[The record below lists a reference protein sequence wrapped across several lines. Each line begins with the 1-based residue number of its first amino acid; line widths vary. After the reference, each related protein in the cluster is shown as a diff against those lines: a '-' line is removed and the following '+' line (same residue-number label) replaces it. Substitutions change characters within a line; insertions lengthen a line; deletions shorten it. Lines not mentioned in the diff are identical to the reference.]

1 MKKLFMAALLCCTT
15 IFAFAEAGPI
25 CDALLGNA
33 DATSGAEVPA
43 RVKWTTDAD
52 GNVDITILPFSK
64 AEETADKPT
73 AWRGRGVADDLTA
86 AKGWEMTIDGV
97 AVLVED
103 YFEKNYAQNSKQA
116 QAPNVYQ
123 LKIKEGKKAELA
135 GKTVV
140 IKKTTTGSN
149 ICWWTPR
156 GNNAYGKAEFEY
168 LYGAECVEVTLAVPT
183 NVSITGNILT
193 FDAVTGADA
202 YAANI
207 YFNGEMI
214 KSITVTSG
222 VELTPLM
229 KTGATFEVKV
239 VAKSGAVESEE
250 SAAATW
256 VVADQI
262 AEVGA
267 SEYCAYTIGANTDVA
282 AMTWQT
288 DAEGN
293 INITISGDD
302 ATWRG
307 TAFKGITYF
316 WVGECPASAF
326 FVEEYTQG
334 SAVYTL
340 KLKDATK
347 KPVVG
352 ETIQFK
358 GTYQWK
364 TATGGNAYAE
374 NVTFTYSYGSA
385 CAGLAAPTNVSVDA
399 NGVLTFD
406 AVTGAN
412 NYVATIYSNNYPVA
426 IYNGITSGITL
437 SYQAIVSGTYN
448 VTVYAQGE
456 GALDS
461 DESVPFAWVL
471 TGTPWTPEKSTVCG
485 VQYATDTYEG
495 NPYLVEDSYM
505 EISMYTRNDSIIVA
519 IFPVLDLDLV
529 TFRTNDALGIA
540 SFTTYG
546 APLSNYFTT
555 NSKDGEMYY
564 VLAPKAGVSLPHG
577 TVITYNGTLKWATL
591 ANPNSYKNNVTFTYV
606 YGSAC
611 EEVNND
617 PTGIGEVQGNH
628 VQSTKVL
635 MDGNL
640 YIIVGEQMYDAQGR
654 EIVR

>member
-1 MKKLFMAALLCCTT
+1 M
-15 IFAFAEAGPI
+15 
-25 CDALLGNA
+25 
-33 DATSGAEVPA
+33 
-43 RVKWTTDAD
+43 
-52 GNVDITILPFSK
+52 
-64 AEETADKPT
+64 
-73 AWRGRGVADDLTA
+73 ADDLTA
-86 AKGWEMTIDGV
+86 GWTMTINGETKT
-97 AVLVED
+97 LSD
-103 YFEKNYAQNSKQA
+103 YFEKSYGGEGTT
-116 QAPNVYQ
+116 VYQ
-123 LKIKEGKKAELA
+123 LKIIDGKKAELA
-135 GKTVV
+135 DKTKTV
-140 IKKTTTGSN
+140 IITRLNSGGGY
-149 ICWWTPR
+149 ICWKTPR
-156 GNNAYGKAEFEY
+156 GGNAYGAYQFEY
-168 LYGAECVEVTLAVPT
+168 LYGSICEEVTLAAPT

-239 VAKSGAVESEE
+239 VAKSGAVESDE

-374 NVTFTYSYGSA
+374 NVIFTYTYGSA
-385 CAGLAAPTNVSVDA
+385 CAGLDAPTNVSVDA

-519 IFPVLDLDLV
+519 ILPVLDLDLV

>member
-1 MKKLFMAALLCCTT
+1 MAALLCCTT

-25 CDALLGNA
+25 CDALLGKA
-33 DATSGAEVPA
+33 DATSGGDVPA

-64 AEETADKPT
+64 AEETTDKPT
-73 AWRGRGVADDLTA
+73 AWRGRGVADNLTA
-86 AKGWEMTIDGV
+86 AKGWEMTINGEA
-97 AVLVED
+97 AVVED
-103 YFEKNYAQNSKQA
+103 YFDKNYTSNGTQSK
-116 QAPNVYQ
+116 APNVYQ
-123 LKIKEGKKAELA
+123 LKIKVGKQAELA

-140 IKKTTTGSN
+140 IKKTTKGDN

-168 LYGAECVEVTLAVPT
+168 LYGSICEDATLAAPT
-183 NVSITGNILT
+183 NVAVDANGVLT

-214 KSITVTSG
+214 KSMTVTSG
-222 VELTPLM
+222 VELTRLM
-229 KTGATFEVKV
+229 NTGATFEVKV

-256 VVADQI
+256 VVAD
-262 AEVGA
+262 EPLTVGT
-267 SEYCAYTIGANTDVA
+267 SEYCDFVIGNNDNERA

-347 KPVVG
+347 KPVAG

-374 NVTFTYSYGSA
+374 NVTFTYTYGSA
-385 CAGLAAPTNVSVDA
+385 CAGLAAPTNVAVDA
-399 NGVLTFD
+399 NGVITFD
-406 AVTGAN
+406 AVDGAD
-412 NYVATIYSNNYPVA
+412 NYVVTIYNNDLPVA

-519 IFPVLDLDLV
+519 ILPVLDLDLV

-555 NSKDGEMYY
+555 NSKDGELYY

-591 ANPNSYKNNVTFTYV
+591 ANPNSYKNNVTFTCV

-617 PTGIGEVQGNH
+617 PTGIGEVQGNN
-628 VQSTKVL
+628 VQSSKVL

>member
-33 DATSGAEVPA
+33 DATSGADVPA
-43 RVKWTTDAD
+43 RVKWTTDAE

-103 YFEKNYAQNSKQA
+103 YFDKNYAQNSKQA

-156 GNNAYGKAEFEY
+156 GNNAYGKAVFEY
-168 LYGAECVEVTLAVPT
+168 LYGAECVEVTLATPT

-334 SAVYTL
+334 STVYTL
-340 KLKDATK
+340 KLKDASK

-374 NVTFTYSYGSA
+374 NVIFTYTYGSA
-385 CAGLAAPTNVSVDA
+385 CAGLDAPTNVSVDA

-412 NYVATIYSNNYPVA
+412 NYVATVYSNNYPVA

-519 IFPVLDLDLV
+519 ILPVLDLDLV

-635 MDGNL
+635 MDGHL

>member
-1 MKKLFMAALLCCTT
+1 M
-15 IFAFAEAGPI
+15 
-25 CDALLGNA
+25 
-33 DATSGAEVPA
+33 
-43 RVKWTTDAD
+43 
-52 GNVDITILPFSK
+52 
-64 AEETADKPT
+64 
-73 AWRGRGVADDLTA
+73 
-86 AKGWEMTIDGV
+86 
-97 AVLVED
+97 
-103 YFEKNYAQNSKQA
+103 
-116 QAPNVYQ
+116 
-123 LKIKEGKKAELA
+123 KIKEGKKAELA

-168 LYGAECVEVTLAVPT
+168 LYGAECVEVTLATPT

-374 NVTFTYSYGSA
+374 NVIFTYTYGSA
-385 CAGLAAPTNVSVDA
+385 CAGLDAPTNVSVDA

-412 NYVATIYSNNYPVA
+412 NYVATVYSNNYPVA

-519 IFPVLDLDLV
+519 ILPVLDLDLV

-617 PTGIGEVQGNH
+617 PTGIGEVQGNN

>member
-1 MKKLFMAALLCCTT
+1 
-15 IFAFAEAGPI
+15 
-25 CDALLGNA
+25 
-33 DATSGAEVPA
+33 
-43 RVKWTTDAD
+43 
-52 GNVDITILPFSK
+52 
-64 AEETADKPT
+64 
-73 AWRGRGVADDLTA
+73 
-86 AKGWEMTIDGV
+86 
-97 AVLVED
+97 
-103 YFEKNYAQNSKQA
+103 
-116 QAPNVYQ
+116 
-123 LKIKEGKKAELA
+123 
-135 GKTVV
+135 
-140 IKKTTTGSN
+140 
-149 ICWWTPR
+149 
-156 GNNAYGKAEFEY
+156 
-168 LYGAECVEVTLAVPT
+168 
-183 NVSITGNILT
+183 
-193 FDAVTGADA
+193 
-202 YAANI
+202 
-207 YFNGEMI
+207 
-214 KSITVTSG
+214 
-222 VELTPLM
+222 
-229 KTGATFEVKV
+229 
-239 VAKSGAVESEE
+239 
-250 SAAATW
+250 
-256 VVADQI
+256 
-262 AEVGA
+262 
-267 SEYCAYTIGANTDVA
+267 
-282 AMTWQT
+282 MTWQT

-374 NVTFTYSYGSA
+374 NVIFTYTYGSA
-385 CAGLAAPTNVSVDA
+385 CAGLDAPTNVSVDA

-519 IFPVLDLDLV
+519 ILPVLDLDLV

-617 PTGIGEVQGNH
+617 PTGIGEVQGNN